1 MCVQITGKL
10 VLCKFSADNED
21 KTSIFF
27 GVSKVARGHNF
38 VSRYPMNDWCPVQ
51 DMMRRHVPR
60 LTSSFSLRRQNVV
73 HFVTIKAGERCLS
86 HRLRTSSAAT
96 YIPVRAELNCYTEDY
111 GIFFYGGNV
120 NECEESMFSQDP
132 HKITTKP
139 SV

>member
-96 YIPVRAELNCYTEDY
+96 YIPVRAEPELLHGRLWNLFLWRECKRMRRV
-111 GIFFYGGNV
+111 NV
-120 NECEESMFSQDP
+120 QSGSP
-132 HKITTKP
+132 
-139 SV
+139 